1 MELCEMFVKYV
12 NKDKGKILKSYNMI
26 RLRDDSDIKKNLSY
40 KYIGKYIGIFI
51 DFSRRPEYNVVRKI
65 DGGV

>member
-1 MELCEMFVKYV
+1 MFVKYV

-40 KYIGKYIGIFI
+40 SYH
-51 DFSRRPEYNVVRKI
+51 SQ
-65 DGGV
+65 